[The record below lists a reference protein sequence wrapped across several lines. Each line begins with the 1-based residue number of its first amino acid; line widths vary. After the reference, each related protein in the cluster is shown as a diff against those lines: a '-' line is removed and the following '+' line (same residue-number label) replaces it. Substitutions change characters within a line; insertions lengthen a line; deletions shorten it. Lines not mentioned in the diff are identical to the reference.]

1 MPSITVSDE
10 VLRRIRS
17 LREAGEETEDEIL
30 ARVLAVAESD
40 KEDRLRA
47 YRAGHPVDQLRVGD
61 QLIQYRHPGQA
72 APPRGTGVHVA
83 A

>member
-17 LREAGEETEDEIL
+17 LREAGEETEDKIL

-47 YRAGHPVDQLRVGD
+47 Y
-61 QLIQYRHPGQA
+61 A
-72 APPRGTGVHVA
+72 ATEQDTQSTN
-83 A
+83 

>member
-47 YRAGHPVDQLRVGD
+47 Y
-61 QLIQYRHPGQA
+61 A
-72 APPRGTGVHVA
+72 ATEQDTQSTN
-83 A
+83 

>member
-1 MPSITVSDE
+1 MPSVTVSDE

-47 YRAGHPVDQLRVGD
+47 Y
-61 QLIQYRHPGQA
+61 A
-72 APPRGTGVHVA
+72 ATEQDTQSTN
-83 A
+83 